1 VDKNRMEGSWEQMK
15 GRAKERVGKAT
26 GDQKMETE
34 GKAQQVGGK
43 VQNAIG
49 GAADAVRD
57 ATKGRD
63 RS

>member
-1 VDKNRMEGSWEQMK
+1 MDKNRMEGSWEQMK
-15 GRAKERVGKAT
+15 GRAKEGIGKAT
-26 GDQKMETE
+26 GDQKTEAE

-57 ATKGRD
+57 ATKDRD